1 MKRRTFPRALKSAYR
16 REPISGFILT
26 LGLVDTVIGGVS
38 SQWLL
43 LAVGLG
49 IVSVAIALRWW
60 KMQQVRPEISRAPIY
75 SLPDRSSTQ
84 SLPVLRSKD

>member
-1 MKRRTFPRALKSAYR
+1 MKRRTFPQSLKSVYR

-26 LGLVDTVIGGVS
+26 VGLVDTVMGGVS

-43 LAVGLG
+43 LAIGLG
-49 IVSVAIALRWW
+49 VVSVAIALRWW
-60 KMQQVRPEISRAPIY
+60 KMQQVRTETGRAPIY
-75 SLPDRSSTQ
+75 YLPDRSSMQ